1 MKEHQI
7 NHLHVQ
13 KYLLNRIAPNKYV
26 RISDIYIYNN
36 VLIYCYVD
44 SLEDKEYCILDIPHN
59 KILVS
64 E

>member
-1 MKEHQI
+1 MSNI
-7 NHLHVQ
+7 
-13 KYLLNRIAPNKYV
+13 YV
-26 RISDIYIYNN
+26 CND
-36 VLIYCYVD
+36 VLIHFYVD